1 MLHLSKVS
9 VMRGGVYGAMTGGG
23 GLDWC
28 KKSGGKRK
36 RSVMGRQH
44 TEFREEE
51 EEGDRQR
58 GGAVGREM
66 SSTVQLSLA
75 QVQIH
80 PPFLPS
86 AAPGAVRE
94 GGWTYGG
101 G

>member
-1 MLHLSKVS
+1 
-9 VMRGGVYGAMTGGG
+9 MRGGVYGAMTGGG

-58 GGAVGREM
+58 EER
-66 SSTVQLSLA
+66 
-75 QVQIH
+75 
-80 PPFLPS
+80 
-86 AAPGAVRE
+86 
-94 GGWTYGG
+94 
-101 G
+101 

>member
-1 MLHLSKVS
+1 MEGSE
-9 VMRGGVYGAMTGGG
+9 RGALWDDNT
-23 GLDWC
+23 L
-28 KKSGGKRK
+28 
-36 RSVMGRQH
+36 